1 MKSYQTKQAVWA
13 AVAGA
18 CLVTAGV
25 ARAADD
31 PVAAPGA
38 TLQKLAD
45 GFSFT
50 EGPTCDAQG
59 NVYFTDQPNDQI
71 LKWSVDGKLSTFLK
85 PAGRAN
91 GMHFDAKGNLLAC
104 ADEQNQ
110 LWSIDHDGKHTVLL
124 KDYEGKLLNGP
135 NDLWVAPNGAIF
147 FTDPFYKRPYWKGRG
162 DIEQGG
168 QHVYYLP
175 PDRSKVVRV
184 TQDLKQPNGIT
195 GTPDGKQLYVADIGD
210 SKTFRYDIQPDGALA
225 NRQLFCSLGSDGV
238 TIDVEGNL
246 YLTGKGVTVFNPAG
260 RQIDHIDVPGG
271 WTANASFGGKDHQ
284 TLFITSSKSFYSLRL
299 RVKGANPY
307 K

>member
-1 MKSYQTKQAVWA
+1 MKSIQTRHAVWV
-13 AVAGA
+13 AVAGV
-18 CLVTAGV
+18 CLATSGV
-25 ARAADD
+25 ARSSDE

-45 GFSFT
+45 GFAFT

-59 NVYFTDQPNDQI
+59 NVFFTDQPNDQI
-71 LKWSVDGKLSTFLK
+71 LKWSLDGKLSTFLK

-110 LWSIDHDGKHTVLL
+110 LWSIDPAGNHTVLL
-124 KDYEGKLLNGP
+124 KNFEEKLFNGP

-175 PDRSKVVRV
+175 SDRSKAVRV
-184 TQDLKQPNGIT
+184 IHDLKQPNGIT
-195 GTPDGKQLYVADIGD
+195 GTPDGKKLYVADIGD
-210 SKTFRYDIQPDGALA
+210 SKTYSYDIQPDGALT
-225 NRQLFCSLGSDGV
+225 NRQLFCPLGSDGV
-238 TIDVEGNL
+238 TIDAEGNL

-260 RQIDHIDVPGG
+260 KQIDHIEVPGG
-271 WTANASFGGKDHQ
+271 WTANVCFGGKDHQ

-299 RVKGANPY
+299 RVKGANPF